1 MKKVILSIFI
11 ALSGIMAVN
20 AQYCYIGGSLDFSGN
35 FSKNDMDSKTHP
47 SYSLSIAP
55 EFGYSI
61 NEKTAIGLSVS
72 AILSSSK
79 TSNIGLDTY
88 NNMRVSGLSESTEK
102 NFEIAPY
109 IRYSLFKWGKFDL
122 LGMASVYVSTGKT
135 DVKYEYDSDYY
146 PEVAS
151 GMKTLTFGA
160 NIHPVLLYNL
170 SKRISLLAHL
180 NLFSLGFWQEKQKN
194 IYDSG
199 GDEYTNNITGYNLGF
214 DTNNVV
220 PAIGF
225 IYKF

>member
-1 MKKVILSIFI
+1 MKRVILSIFV
-11 ALSGIMAVN
+11 ALTGIMAGN
-20 AQYCYIGGSLDFSGN
+20 AQYYYVGGSLDFSGN
-35 FSKNDMDSKTHP
+35 FSKNGMDNKTHP

-79 TSNIGLDTY
+79 ASSMGLDAY
-88 NNMRVSGLSESTEK
+88 NNIQVSGLAEYTEK

-109 IRYSLFKWGKFDL
+109 IRYSFFKWGKFDL
-122 LGMASVYVSTGKT
+122 LGMASVYVNTGKT
-135 DVKYEYDSDYY
+135 DLKYEYDSDYY
-146 PEVAS
+146 SGAAS
-151 GMKTLTFGA
+151 GTKTLTFGA

-170 SKRISLLAHL
+170 SKRITLLAHL
-180 NLFSLGFWQEKQKN
+180 NFFSLGFWQEKQKN
-194 IYDSG
+194 IYNSD
-199 GDEYTNNITGYNLGF
+199 GDEYTNNITGYDLGF
-214 DTNNVV
+214 DTNNVI